1 MTSQS
6 TGKNLKM
13 NDLRSKIIRL
23 AHRNPSIRPHLL
35 RLLDEGIRK
44 AAEGSEVPDK
54 LPEDPWRY
62 FTKIPEAVLVD
73 LKDLTPIRAREKGI
87 ENARKYMWGAYN
99 GERGKRKP
107 ISLKD
112 NGDGTYTVLDGN
124 STFANAKASGW
135 KQIPGV
141 VEG

>member
-1 MTSQS
+1 MSSPKKTARVASPA
-6 TGKNLKM
+6 
-13 NDLRSKIIRL
+13 RVAFR
-23 AHRNPSIRPHLL
+23 AL
-35 RLLDEGIRK
+35 RLM
-44 AAEGSEVPDK
+44 AAETSDIPDK

-62 FTKIPEAVLVD
+62 FKKDPKAIVVD

-87 ENARKYMWGAYN
+87 ENAKKYMWMAYS
-99 GERGKRKP
+99 GEMEKRKP

-135 KQIPGV
+135 RKIPGI
-141 VEG
+141 VEEVSDH